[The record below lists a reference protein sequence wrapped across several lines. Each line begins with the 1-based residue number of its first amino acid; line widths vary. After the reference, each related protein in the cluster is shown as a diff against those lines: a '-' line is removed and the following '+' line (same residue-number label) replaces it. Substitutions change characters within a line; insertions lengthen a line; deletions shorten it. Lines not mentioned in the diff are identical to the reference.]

1 MKLREVFEMLPEFD
15 EDKCVLISEKFAI
28 QFARWISDN
37 YIVSSD
43 LIWIDCLT
51 LKKHNTIELM
61 EIFKNE
67 FYT

>member
-1 MKLREVFEMLPEFD
+1 MKLREVFELLEEFD
-15 EDKCVLISEKFAI
+15 EDKCAKISEKFAI

-51 LKKHNTIELM
+51 LKKYNTIELM